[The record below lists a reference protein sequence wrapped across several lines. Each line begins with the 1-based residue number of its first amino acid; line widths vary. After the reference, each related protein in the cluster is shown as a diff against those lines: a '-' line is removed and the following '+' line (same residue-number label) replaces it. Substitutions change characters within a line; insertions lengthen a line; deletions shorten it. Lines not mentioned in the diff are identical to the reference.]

1 MANCGVVG
9 CDKKAIAG
17 YEHDDINKSI
27 TRWCRV
33 HEADLKSKVFAPGR
47 WLNREEVER
56 TQQCNSLA

>member
-47 WLNREEVER
+47 WLNREEVDR
-56 TQQCNSLA
+56 T